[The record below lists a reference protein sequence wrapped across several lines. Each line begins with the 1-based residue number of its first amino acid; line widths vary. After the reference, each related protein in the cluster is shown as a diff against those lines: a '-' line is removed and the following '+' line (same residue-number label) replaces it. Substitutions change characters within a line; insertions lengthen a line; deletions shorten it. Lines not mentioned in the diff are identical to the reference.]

1 MSENDDSTGGAVR
14 RLAPVVGVFVL
25 LTAVLTLP
33 LSLEPATRA
42 MALSA
47 DTRLFLWT
55 LSWDVHA
62 LLHQPLRLFDAN
74 IFHPEPRTLAYSE
87 HVVGSAIVGAPFLVA
102 SGNPVLALNVVVLL
116 SCVLSGAGTFFLA
129 RELGISRGGAFAAGV
144 IFAFAPPRFTRLAQL
159 HLATVQWIP
168 FCLAFVHRY
177 LRAYHRRDLIAAIF
191 FFTLQS
197 ITSGHGGLFLLLAL
211 LALGLYLIARRS
223 FPPLRTLA
231 RDVGIVGVLL
241 LALNLPF
248 ALPYFRVQREQGLRR
263 TIGAVYDWV
272 PNAASFLASPSY
284 VDQALVSLVPPVA
297 RAVADAKAYMFPG
310 WLTLLLLAALLLPR
324 RREGEGAPRPAGD
337 LGFYAVLAGLSL
349 WASLGPPFGLYAL
362 LYHALPGFD
371 LIRVP
376 SRLAILTELAL
387 ALLAGAGAS
396 RLLDRLRPPLRGWA
410 GAVLVLLLAAEFATP
425 LNAPRLPDRDG
436 RGRPLARR
444 AAEAVRRGRA
454 AGRAAHGRRRLGP
467 LPVALHAALD
477 AALAADRER
486 LQRLRTAAPRDAVRP
501 AHALSRRGQR
511 ARARDSRRQLRRD
524 ASRRLRR
531 GALRE
536 GGRRR
541 AGPVPDAADR
551 CPRRA
556 GRTRVLGALREAEGS
571 ALTGMAEDDS
581 HDGALTSQRL
591 DVWLDVACLF
601 KTRSLAQAACR
612 GGKVE
617 VNGQAAP
624 PNRLL
629 RKGDEL
635 RISRGGG
642 RRQTVVVRDFA
653 EHHVAKVMARA
664 LYEDRTPPPTP
675 EELELLR
682 LRRAFGVRA
691 PSGPVGT
698 RERRAVRR
706 LKERG

>member
-1 MSENDDSTGGAVR
+1 MSDYPGDGGASR
-14 RLAPVVGVFVL
+14 RNGALVVAGVFVL

-62 LLHQPLRLFDAN
+62 LLHQPLHLFDAN

-102 SGNPVLALNVVVLL
+102 SGNPVLALNAVILL

-129 RELGISRGGAFAAGV
+129 RELGISRAGAFAAGV

-211 LALGLYLIARRS
+211 LALGLYLVARRS
-223 FPPLRTLA
+223 LPPLRTLA

-284 VDQALVSLVPPVA
+284 VDQALLSLVPPVA

-337 LGFYAVLAGLSL
+337 LGFYAVLAALSL
-349 WASLGPPFGLYAL
+349 WASLGPPFGLYAA
-362 LYHALPGFD
+362 LYHLLPGFD

-410 GAVLVLLLAAEFATP
+410 GGALVLLLAAEFATP
-425 LNAPRLPDRDG
+425 LNAPVYPIEVGEVDRW
-436 RGRPLARR
+436 LAAQPKPFV
-444 AAEAVRRGRA
+444 AAE
-454 AGRAAHGRRRLGP
+454 
-467 LPVALHAALD
+467 LPVAPP
-477 AALAADRER
+477 
-486 LQRLRTAAPRDAVRP
+486 TDAVASARLHSHYMLHSMLHWQP
-501 AHALSRRGQR
+501 IVNGYSGFVPPRHEMLFDQLTRFPDEGSVRALEALGVNYVVLHRADYGEERYAKAVADAQALFPTRLIVVHDAPDGCVYSVRFAKPKGQR
-511 ARARDSRRQLRRD
+511 
-524 ASRRLRR
+524 
-531 GALRE
+531 
-536 GGRRR
+536 
-541 AGPVPDAADR
+541 
-551 CPRRA
+551 
-556 GRTRVLGALREAEGS
+556 
-571 ALTGMAEDDS
+571 
-581 HDGALTSQRL
+581 
-591 DVWLDVACLF
+591 
-601 KTRSLAQAACR
+601 
-612 GGKVE
+612 
-617 VNGQAAP
+617 
-624 PNRLL
+624 
-629 RKGDEL
+629 
-635 RISRGGG
+635 
-642 RRQTVVVRDFA
+642 
-653 EHHVAKVMARA
+653 
-664 LYEDRTPPPTP
+664 
-675 EELELLR
+675 
-682 LRRAFGVRA
+682 
-691 PSGPVGT
+691 
-698 RERRAVRR
+698 
-706 LKERG
+706 

>member
-87 HVVGSAIVGAPFLVA
+87 HVVGSAIVGAPFLLA

-211 LALGLYLIARRS
+211 LALGLYLIAGRS

-396 RLLDRLRPPLRGWA
+396 RLLDRLRPPLRGCA

-425 LNAPRLPDRDG
+425 LNAPVYPIETGEVDRW
-436 RGRPLARR
+436 LA
-444 AAEAVRRGRA
+444 AQPKPFVAVE
-454 AGRAAHGRRRLGP
+454 
-467 LPVALHAALD
+467 LPVAPP
-477 AALAADRER
+477 
-486 LQRLRTAAPRDAVRP
+486 TDAVASARFQSHYMLHSMLHWQP
-501 AHALSRRGQR
+501 IVNGYSGFVPPRHEMLFDQLTRFPDEGSVRALETLGVNYVVMHRADYGEERYAKAVADAQILFPTRLIVAHDAPDGRVYSLRFAKPKGQR
-511 ARARDSRRQLRRD
+511 
-524 ASRRLRR
+524 
-531 GALRE
+531 
-536 GGRRR
+536 
-541 AGPVPDAADR
+541 
-551 CPRRA
+551 
-556 GRTRVLGALREAEGS
+556 
-571 ALTGMAEDDS
+571 
-581 HDGALTSQRL
+581 
-591 DVWLDVACLF
+591 
-601 KTRSLAQAACR
+601 
-612 GGKVE
+612 
-617 VNGQAAP
+617 
-624 PNRLL
+624 
-629 RKGDEL
+629 
-635 RISRGGG
+635 
-642 RRQTVVVRDFA
+642 
-653 EHHVAKVMARA
+653 
-664 LYEDRTPPPTP
+664 
-675 EELELLR
+675 
-682 LRRAFGVRA
+682 
-691 PSGPVGT
+691 
-698 RERRAVRR
+698 
-706 LKERG
+706 

>member
-1 MSENDDSTGGAVR
+1 MSDYPGDGGASR
-14 RLAPVVGVFVL
+14 RNGALLVAGVFVL

-102 SGNPVLALNVVVLL
+102 SGNPVLALNAVILL

-129 RELGISRGGAFAAGV
+129 RELGISRAGAFAAGV

-177 LRAYHRRDLIAAIF
+177 LRGYRRRDLIAAIF

-211 LALGLYLIARRS
+211 LALGLYLMARRS
-223 FPPLRTLA
+223 LPPLRTLA
-231 RDVGIVGVLL
+231 RDVGVVGVLL

-248 ALPYFRVQREQGLRR
+248 ALPYFRVQRELGLRR

-324 RREGEGAPRPAGD
+324 RHAEEGAPRPAGD
-337 LGFYAVLAGLSL
+337 LGFYAVLAGLAL

-387 ALLAGAGAS
+387 AILAGAGAS
-396 RLLDRLRPPLRGWA
+396 RLLDRLRPPLRGPA
-410 GAVLVLLLAAEFATP
+410 GGALVLLLAAEFATP
-425 LNAPRLPDRDG
+425 LNAPVYPIETGEVDRW
-436 RGRPLARR
+436 LAAQPKPFV
-444 AAEAVRRGRA
+444 AAE
-454 AGRAAHGRRRLGP
+454 
-467 LPVALHAALD
+467 LPVAPP
-477 AALAADRER
+477 
-486 LQRLRTAAPRDAVRP
+486 TDAVASARLHSHYMLHSMLHWQP
-501 AHALSRRGQR
+501 IVNGYSGFVPPRHEMLFDQLTRFPDEGSVRALEALGVNYVVLHRADFGEERYAKAVADAQALFPTRLVVAHDAPDGRVYSVRFAKPKGQR
-511 ARARDSRRQLRRD
+511 
-524 ASRRLRR
+524 
-531 GALRE
+531 
-536 GGRRR
+536 
-541 AGPVPDAADR
+541 
-551 CPRRA
+551 
-556 GRTRVLGALREAEGS
+556 
-571 ALTGMAEDDS
+571 
-581 HDGALTSQRL
+581 
-591 DVWLDVACLF
+591 
-601 KTRSLAQAACR
+601 
-612 GGKVE
+612 
-617 VNGQAAP
+617 
-624 PNRLL
+624 
-629 RKGDEL
+629 
-635 RISRGGG
+635 
-642 RRQTVVVRDFA
+642 
-653 EHHVAKVMARA
+653 
-664 LYEDRTPPPTP
+664 
-675 EELELLR
+675 
-682 LRRAFGVRA
+682 
-691 PSGPVGT
+691 
-698 RERRAVRR
+698 
-706 LKERG
+706 